1 MSEVQPVI
9 GKLVLCDAH
18 KKVATLCL
26 MKSASKSSNK
36 IPCQVI
42 HLNFIYGPLQAG
54 YQDLLLSAVCLQRN
68 CQIKAPM
75 AMLQSINHLC
85 ASHQQYEQSQS

>member
-9 GKLVLCDAH
+9 GKLVLCDIIDAH

-36 IPCQVI
+36 IPCQVM
-42 HLNFIYGPLQAG
+42 HLNLIYGPL
-54 YQDLLLSAVCLQRN
+54 
-68 CQIKAPM
+68 
-75 AMLQSINHLC
+75 
-85 ASHQQYEQSQS
+85 